1 MKIALIGM
9 MGSGKTKLGQLL
21 AARRGVDFFDLD
33 QVIEARSR
41 LNVSDIFRKFGEEGF
56 RNLEEDA
63 LRTLAEADTP
73 MVLGCGGGVVLR
85 ASNRSFLKERFTTVW
100 LDVTIHEQCRRLS
113 NERAHRPLL
122 LSDAWEL
129 DLKNIFQQR
138 EMLYRQTAHIH
149 YRWKEGESQEE
160 SADSIE
166 TLMDERTLSHR

>member
-9 MGSGKTKLGQLL
+9 MGSGKTTLGQLL
-21 AARRGVDFFDLD
+21 AAHRGVDFFDLD

-41 LNVSDIFRKFGEEGF
+41 LKVSEIFRRFGEEGF

-63 LRTLAEADTP
+63 LRSLAEADTS

-100 LDVTIHEQCRRLS
+100 LDVPIHELCRRLS

-122 LSDAWEL
+122 LSETWEI
-129 DLKNIFQQR
+129 DLKNILHQR
-138 EMLYRQTAHIH
+138 EPLYRQTAVIH
-149 YRWKEGESQEE
+149 SMWQEGQSLEE
-160 SADSIE
+160 SANIIE
-166 TLMDERTLSHR
+166 TLIDERALSDQ